1 MERDQRRYPRVLCE
15 LDGLMEVRFRGDHD
29 HQRLLVPIEI
39 RSLSP
44 EGAGVVVLEQEPGGE
59 PLVLPRD
66 TPVTVRLRPG
76 DVELEIPGRIAWR
89 RQNNEDAPFDLGV
102 RFQLELAPLDV
113 RQAYA
118 RWIIGALAA
127 AKRG

>member
-1 MERDQRRYPRVLCE
+1 MERDQRRYPRVSCE
-15 LDGLMEVRFRGDHD
+15 LDGLMEVRFRGDRD
-29 HQRLLVPIEI
+29 HRRLLVPIEI

-44 EGAGVVVLEQEPGGE
+44 EGAGVVLLQEERGGE
-59 PLVLPRD
+59 PLVLARD

-89 RQNNEDAPFDLGV
+89 KENNEESPYDLGV

-118 RWIIGALAA
+118 RWIVGALAA